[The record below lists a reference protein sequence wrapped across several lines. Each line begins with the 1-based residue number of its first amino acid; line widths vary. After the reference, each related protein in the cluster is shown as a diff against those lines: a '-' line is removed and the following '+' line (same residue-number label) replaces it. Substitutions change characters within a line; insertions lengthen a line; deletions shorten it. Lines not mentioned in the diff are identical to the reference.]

1 MGHCPRLDLKGQ
13 RQQFISSCPDSTG
26 TEGAAPHTWHP
37 PSPSPQPPHHR
48 LCHHHDRFPGVLV
61 AVSPPPRPPL
71 SSRPKR
77 TRTGMRHPCISDRR
91 AARGRLDLGTWYTM
105 GLPKA
110 QGQRSIYRLTVCV
123 YRAYCSTL
131 QATSKVSMCAFQRS
145 AVDRVAC
152 RFCLKRLSLGPLDAR
167 PGTGCARGVLPWCVD
182 MYGCASGP
190 PQAKKSP
197 RELLFGFFFGF
208 FL

>member
-1 MGHCPRLDLKGQ
+1 MHLSQQGAGNGPLPISRVNGNFHLLVPRHWH
-13 RQQFISSCPDSTG
+13 RRC
-26 TEGAAPHTWHP
+26 APHTWHP

-123 YRAYCSTL
+123 YRAYCSKL
-131 QATSKVSMCAFQRS
+131 QATRTDLFFGAGDKQGRL
-145 AVDRVAC
+145 RYH
-152 RFCLKRLSLGPLDAR
+152 RLS
-167 PGTGCARGVLPWCVD
+167 T
-182 MYGCASGP
+182 
-190 PQAKKSP
+190 
-197 RELLFGFFFGF
+197 
-208 FL
+208 